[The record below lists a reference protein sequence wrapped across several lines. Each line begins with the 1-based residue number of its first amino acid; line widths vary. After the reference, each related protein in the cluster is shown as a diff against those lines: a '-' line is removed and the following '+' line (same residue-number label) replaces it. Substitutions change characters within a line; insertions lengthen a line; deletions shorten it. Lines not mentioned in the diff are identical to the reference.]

1 MNTFKTETWVKISLL
16 NLLVVSALGLLM
28 RYKIGFEFP
37 YFNQK
42 NLQHAHSHF
51 AFMGWVSQTLMVLM
65 ITVIQPHLQANRLRL
80 YHRLLLANLLVS
92 FGMLISFAIQGY
104 AFYSI
109 TFSTVSV
116 VLAFIFA
123 ILYFADIT
131 RFGKQQPWR
140 LWFSAALL
148 FNILSALG
156 TFALAYMMASKQLRQ
171 HEYLASVYW
180 YLHFQ
185 YNGWFFFACMGLWIA
200 YLEQI
205 IARTVLP
212 KSVFW
217 LFFASCIP
225 AYGLSVLWAEL
236 PVWVFVIIVAASV
249 AQFLA
254 WVIMLYAMF
263 KHRVYALPTLPKVVK
278 LLLLSVF
285 LSLCIKFSLQLGSN
299 IPAVSKLAFGFR
311 PIVIAYLHLVL
322 LGIITVYLLAHCFA
336 NQYIS
341 SGKISV
347 AALLVFIGG
356 IFLTEIALAVQ
367 GIASFSYTLIPHI
380 NLILF
385 GLALLMFTALLVLFI
400 SNIRLSKGNS

>member
-1 MNTFKTETWVKISLL
+1 
-16 NLLVVSALGLLM
+16 
-28 RYKIGFEFP
+28 
-37 YFNQK
+37 

-65 ITVIQPHLQANRLRL
+65 ITVIQSHLPANRLRL
-80 YHRLLLANLLVS
+80 YHRLLIANLLVS
-92 FGMLISFAIQGY
+92 FAMLISFAMQGY
-104 AFYSI
+104 ALFSI

-123 ILYFADIT
+123 MLYFADIN

-156 TFALAYMMASKQLRQ
+156 TFALAYMMASKQMRQ

-205 IARTVLP
+205 IARAVLP

-236 PVWVFVIIVAASV
+236 PVWIFIIIVAASV

-263 KHRVYALPTLPKVVK
+263 KHRVYALPTLSKVSK
-278 LLLLSVF
+278 LLLLLVV

-341 SGKISV
+341 AGKISV

-385 GLALLMFTALLVLFI
+385 GLALFMFTALLVLFI
-400 SNIRLSKGNS
+400 SNIRLSKKGNLQAAGTPDKEERLLQPI